1 MEEGKYVF
9 VFNKINEKGFSN
21 IENLKWKN
29 INKKNRIIFTYSK
42 EPKQIKNPEKKTV
55 RFNPK
60 TYEFECQK
68 YIDYE
73 ILFKN
78 YKNLRTSIIGY
89 HQSLFYPYPIFAN
102 YEISKLH
109 HFIKKKVLDLF
120 NINNYGFGG
129 DFIMFDDL
137 TAILIEYGK
146 NNIYQKIKEGYIK
159 KLDTRNI
166 FQKIID
172 KLKKK

>member
-29 INKKNRIIFTYSK
+29 INKKNKIIFTYSK
-42 EPKQIKNPEKKTV
+42 ESKQIKNPEKKTV

-68 YIDYE
+68 YID
-73 ILFKN
+73 
-78 YKNLRTSIIGY
+78 
-89 HQSLFYPYPIFAN
+89 PCPIFAE
-102 YEISKLH
+102 YEMSKLH
-109 HFIKKKVLDLF
+109 HFINKKVLESF

-129 DFIMFDDL
+129 DFIIFDDL

-146 NNIYQKIKEGYIK
+146 TDIYQKIKEGYIR
-159 KLDTRNI
+159 KLDKRNI

-172 KLKKK
+172 KFRKK